1 MTGPGFGL
9 YVHWPFCRAKCPYC
23 DFNSHVAGAVDHP
36 RWARALVREL
46 DHFADLAERRP
57 LTSVFF
63 GGGTPSLMA
72 PSTVAAVLAQA
83 ERRLGFD
90 PEIEITL
97 EANPTSVEAG
107 KLEGFRAAGINRV
120 SLGVQALDDAAL
132 RFLGREHTARE
143 ALAAVDLAAGLFD
156 RFSFDLIAAR
166 PGQTVD
172 SWEAELGRALDHAGG
187 HLSIY
192 QLTIE
197 TGTRFGVLFEQGA
210 LQLPPDELQAD
221 LFEITQTVLTVAGL
235 PAYEISNHARPGEEA
250 RHNLTYWRSGDW
262 LAIGPGAHGRLGQ
275 GPERIGTS
283 TARMPRAWLERVE
296 RDGHAEEPREPLSRR
311 DQLTELLMMGLRL
324 AEGIPIA
331 RLETVG
337 GAPLAHLLD
346 PAALG
351 ALETEGL
358 LACRNGRLVATPA
371 GRQRLDAVLHTL
383 LGRPI

>member
-156 RFSFDLIAAR
+156 RFSFDLITAR

-262 LAIGPGAHGRLGQ
+262 LGIGPGAHGRLGQ
-275 GPERIGTS
+275 GPNRIGTS